1 MSDLIITCDRCKNEV
16 THICDKDLKKA
27 VIDLLTFTPH
37 FGMPEFLKRESKKAG
52 FYDNGDDEVPVIC
65 ETFLYPLLGKD
76 DARTFMALLNHVLR
90 IVGMDPNSVEI
101 DRAIDA
107 VIQARID
114 KKAENERL
122 QKAYRER
129 RAAREAEEKRLAME
143 AKAAKKKP
151 KKKGK

>member
-16 THICDKDLKKA
+16 THVCDKDLKKA

-37 FGMPEFLKRESKKAG
+37 YGMPDFLKKASKKAG
-52 FYDNGDDEVPVIC
+52 FYDEGDDEVPLIC

-101 DRAIDA
+101 DRAVDQ
-107 VIQARID
+107 VIQERID
-114 KKAENERL
+114 NKAKEAKRHEEYL
-122 QKAYRER
+122 AR
-129 RAAREAEEKRLAME
+129 RKAREAEEKKAAR
-143 AKAAKKKP
+143 AAKKA
-151 KKKGK
+151 KKK

>member
-1 MSDLIITCDRCKNEV
+1 MPDLIITCDRCKNEV

-37 FGMPEFLKRESKKAG
+37 WGMPAFLKRESKKAG
-52 FYDNGDDEVPVIC
+52 FYDKGDEEVPVIC

-101 DRAIDA
+101 DRAVDQ

-114 KKAENERL
+114 KKANEAKL
-122 QKAYRER
+122 QKEYQAR
-129 RAAREAEEKRLAME
+129 RAAREAEEK
-143 AKAAKKKP
+143 AATKKP
-151 KKKGK
+151 KKKAGK

>member
-1 MSDLIITCDRCKNEV
+1 MPDLIITCDRCKNEV

-27 VIDLLTFTPH
+27 VIDLMTFTPH
-37 FGMPEFLKRESKKAG
+37 CGMPDFLKKESRKAG
-52 FYDNGDDEVPVIC
+52 FYDKGDDEVPVIC

-90 IVGMDPNSVEI
+90 IVGMDPDSPEI
-101 DRAIDA
+101 DRAVDQ

-114 KKAENERL
+114 RKIENEKL

-129 RAAREAEEKRLAME
+129 RAAREAAE
-143 AKAAKKKP
+143 KAAAQAAKKP
-151 KKKGK
+151 KKKAGK